1 MKGLRLGVV
10 RHFYERENAANAA
23 TREAIDAVGKFA
35 TFERPLLTMPF
46 NVTGSPAMSHGIP
59 IGLKCS
65 RRISCPWR
73 PALAQG
79 PKVRRLRAGGKGI
92 RTIGPA
98 LTTGSRLLPKGDT
111 GPISRMGSFNLNPAL
126 GGLR

>member
-46 NVTGSPAMSHGIP
+46 NVTGSPAMSICCGYTDG
-59 IGLKCS
+59 GLPLSLQLVGK
-65 RRISCPWR
+65 RFDDATVLRLAHAYEQETPWRQRR
-73 PALAQG
+73 PAL
-79 PKVRRLRAGGKGI
+79 
-92 RTIGPA
+92 
-98 LTTGSRLLPKGDT
+98 
-111 GPISRMGSFNLNPAL
+111 
-126 GGLR
+126 